1 MLSERYQGYETAY
14 EWIEVN
20 RVMAFSV
27 GGRESSWVTPHVSWD
42 LKEVREWASHV
53 SGWRTFQ
60 TKGTA
65 SAKALLSINDSS
77 YKELGSYF
85 YLSESIS
92 GGSTAGLARDMERAH
107 QDRLYVETWVESKK
121 KEEARVFEFMSV

>member
-1 MLSERYQGYETAY
+1 MEKWGEDGEHFRQ
-14 EWIEVN
+14 
-20 RVMAFSV
+20 
-27 GGRESSWVTPHVSWD
+27 
-42 LKEVREWASHV
+42 KEQQVQRP
-53 SGWRTFQ
+53 FC
-60 TKGTA
+60 
-65 SAKALLSINDSS
+65 LLMTCS